1 MPENDIAVAL
11 KALLEQ
17 VATLTET
24 VQSQAK
30 RLDDLHAFNGRI
42 LDEAKDLKRE
52 KKSLLQAL
60 EEQDRDRALERANI
74 TRDPDG
80 KLRLNDSSSPTGRT
94 IDGAHVITRETARNP
109 AAYRAAKEAAAKM
122 GVPLHIVDSGNADPT
137 RRNTNAP
144 PAIAQTKT
152 ISLTDDHYKVQY
164 VRADHAAGNGFVQ
177 RRLEAERQGMKVV
190 TWRTPEDLPQHMQA
204 KLHLMERAH
213 DAQADS

>member
-1 MPENDIAVAL
+1 MPENDTAVAL

-60 EEQDRDRALERANI
+60 EEQDRDRALERANL

-109 AAYRAAKEAAAKM
+109 AAYRAAKEAAAKA
-122 GVPLHIVDSGNADPT
+122 GVPLRIADSGNADPT
-137 RRNTNAP
+137 RRNTLSL

-152 ISLTDDHYKVQY
+152 ISLDDTHYRVRY
-164 VRADHAAGNGFVQ
+164 VRADHETGSGFVQ

-190 TWRTPEDLPQHMQA
+190 TWRTPDDLPEHMRT
-204 KLHLMERAH
+204 KLALMEKAH
-213 DAQADS
+213 EAE

>member
-1 MPENDIAVAL
+1 MPDDTTAAL
-11 KALLEQ
+11 QALLKQ
-17 VATLTET
+17 VTALTET
-24 VQSQAK
+24 VTAQQK

-52 KKSLLQAL
+52 KKSLLQVL

-74 TRDPDG
+74 TRDADG

-109 AAYRAAKEAAAKM
+109 AAYRAAMEAAAKA
-122 GVPLHIVDSGNADPT
+122 GVPLRIADSGNADPT
-137 RRNTNAP
+137 RRNTLSL

-164 VRADHAAGNGFVQ
+164 VRADHAAGNGFVH
-177 RRLEAERQGMKVV
+177 RRLEAERQGFKVE
-190 TWRTPEDLPQHMQA
+190 TWRTADDLPQHMQA